1 MPPKK
6 QDNKNDK
13 LDALIEKLEER
24 LSIFNENELKERCA
38 KLLVDMKDTI
48 TKLEEQHQKFYE
60 LLGLTYQDIHY
71 PS

>member
-38 KLLVDMKDTI
+38 KLLVDMKHTI

-60 LLGLTYQDIHY
+60 LLGMTYQDIHY
-71 PS
+71 PK

>member
-6 QDNKNDK
+6 QENKNDK
-13 LDALIEKLEER
+13 LDELIEKLESR
-24 LSIFNENELKERCA
+24 LAIFNENELKERCA
-38 KLLVDMKDTI
+38 KLLVDMKYTI
-48 TKLEEQHQKFYE
+48 AHLEEQHQKFYE

>member
-13 LDALIEKLEER
+13 LDELIEKLEER

-38 KLLVDMKDTI
+38 KLLVDMKYTI
-48 TKLEEQHQKFYE
+48 AQLEEQHQKFYE